1 MKLLNTIQELWSYCL
16 YCPVCKD
23 AIRYMHVSVGPDEAF
38 ILKSFKKKN
47 DILQLRCAFRAK
59 KREYKVDYNI
69 NCQDNSFEFDIS
81 DPESC
86 EVEVSKASTPY
97 FYFYIQSDCKKCL
110 ATHVNGTDLELDF
123 INKKITNIGIEREGV
138 YLLDQKNKYHITL
151 SYDSQEMI
159 ISRCYEN
166 DKGIIID
173 DNKPFQ
179 CSIIDFDFSQPEK
192 VTNKIKMMLLFS

>member
-1 MKLLNTIQELWSYCL
+1 MKILNTLQELWDYCL

-23 AIRYMHVSVGPDEAF
+23 TVRTIHVSVGPDDAF
-38 ILKSFKKKN
+38 ILKSYKKN
-47 DILQLRCAFRAK
+47 KNILELRCAVRLK
-59 KREYKVDYNI
+59 KREFKVNYNI

-86 EVEVSKASTPY
+86 EVEVNKASAPY

-110 ATHVNGTDLELDF
+110 ATHTNGRDLELDLF
-123 INKKITNIGIEREGV
+123 NNKITNIGIEREGI
-138 YLLDQKNKYHITL
+138 YLLDQKTKYHITL
-151 SYDSQEMI
+151 VYDIDEMI

-166 DKGIIID
+166 ESGVIID

-179 CSIIDFDFSQPEK
+179 IPIIDLDFSDPVK